1 MIFRRG
7 NNMEQ
12 KKIRA
17 VIMRGGT
24 SKGVFLREKDLPEDK
39 DKRDKI
45 ILKIFGS
52 PDVRQIDGL
61 GGADP
66 LTSKVAIIGPP
77 SRPDADVDY
86 TFGQVSYVEP
96 IIDYSGNCGNI
107 SSGVGPFAIDEGFVR
122 VEEPYTTVKVHNT
135 NTNSILI
142 ERVPVVNGEAKVLGN
157 YKIDGVPGTGAEI
170 SIDFS
175 QTAGA
180 KTGKLLPTGNVK
192 DKIQITDIGEL
203 EVSIVDA
210 ANPMVFVK
218 ASDLGLRG
226 TETPEEIDSNQK
238 ILNILEEIRSKAA
251 QIIGMVDDWRNAKVK
266 SPAFPMLAFVAP
278 ASDYKDFTSGREVK
292 EEEVDF
298 LSRLMFMQIMHK
310 TYAGTGTICTG
321 AAARIDGTVVN
332 EVMKEKHQGKD
343 SVLRIGHPA
352 GIITI
357 DAYASYEEGKW
368 NLKKAVIGRTARRIM
383 DGYCYIPKE
392 R

>member
-1 MIFRRG
+1 L
-7 NNMEQ
+7 EQ
-12 KKIRA
+12 EKIRT
-17 VIMRGGT
+17 VIMRAGT
-24 SKGVFLREKDLPEDK
+24 SKGIFLRDEDLPK
-39 DKRDKI
+39 DRKERDQI

-77 SRPDADVDY
+77 SRPDADIDY
-86 TFGQVSYVEP
+86 TFGQVSYVAP

-107 SSGVGPFAIDEGFVR
+107 SSGVAPFAVDEGLVK
-122 VEEPYTTVKVHNT
+122 VEEPYTTIRVHNT
-135 NTNSILI
+135 NTNSVLV
-142 ERVPVVNGEAKVLGN
+142 ERIQVVNDKAKVLGDC
-157 YKIDGVPGTGAEI
+157 KIAGVPGTGAEI

-192 DKIQITDIGEL
+192 DKIQITEFGEL

-210 ANPMVFVK
+210 ANPMVFARAK
-218 ASDLGLRG
+218 DLGLTG
-226 TETPEEIDSNQK
+226 IETPEEIDGNQK
-238 ILNILEEIRSKAA
+238 MLEVLEEIRAKAA
-251 QIIGMVDDWRNAKVK
+251 QTIGMVEDWKEAKAK
-266 SPAFPMLAFVAP
+266 SPAFPMVAFVSP
-278 ASDYKDFTSGREVK
+278 AADYKDFTTGK
-292 EEEVDF
+292 QIQGADIDF
-298 LSRLMFMQIMHK
+298 VSRLMFMQIMHK

-332 EVMKEKHQGKD
+332 EVMEEKHRGKD
-343 SVLRIGHPA
+343 SVLKIGHPA

-357 DAYASYEEGKW
+357 DVSADYEAGQW
-368 NLKKAVIGRTARRIM
+368 NLKKAAISRTARRIM
-383 DGYCYIPKE
+383 EGYCYIPKE

>member
-1 MIFRRG
+1 
-7 NNMEQ
+7 MEQ
-12 KKIRA
+12 IKIRT
-17 VIMRGGT
+17 VIMRAGT
-24 SKGVFLREKDLPEDK
+24 SKGVFLRDVDLP
-39 DKRDKI
+39 RDKNERDKT

-52 PDVRQIDGL
+52 PDIRQIDGL

-77 SRPDADVDY
+77 SRPDADIDY
-86 TFGQVSYVEP
+86 TFGQVSYVAP
-96 IIDYSGNCGNI
+96 TIDYSGNCGNI
-107 SSGVGPFAIDEGFVR
+107 SSGVAPFAIDEGLVN
-122 VEEPYTTVKVHNT
+122 VKEPYTTVRVHNT

-142 ERVPVVNGEAKVLGN
+142 QKVQVVNGKAKVLGDC
-157 YKIDGVPGTGAEI
+157 KIAGVPGTGAEI

-192 DKIQITDIGEL
+192 DKMQITNVGEL

-218 ASDLGLRG
+218 SKDIGLTG
-226 TETPEEIDSNQK
+226 IETPEEIDNNQE
-238 ILNILEEIRSKAA
+238 ILCILEEIRAKAA
-251 QIIGMVDDWRNAKVK
+251 QRIGMVEDWTQAKEK
-266 SPAFPMLAFVAP
+266 SPAFPMIAFVSP
-278 ASDYKDFTSGREVK
+278 ASDYKDFTTGK
-292 EEEVDF
+292 QILGEEVDF
-298 LSRLMFMQIMHK
+298 VSRLMFMQIMHK

-321 AAARIDGTVVN
+321 AAARIEGTVVN
-332 EVMKEKHQGKD
+332 EVMLEKERGKS

-357 DAYASYEEGKW
+357 DVEADKEGGSW
-368 NLKKAVIGRTARRIM
+368 VLKKAAISRTARRIM

-392 R
+392 G